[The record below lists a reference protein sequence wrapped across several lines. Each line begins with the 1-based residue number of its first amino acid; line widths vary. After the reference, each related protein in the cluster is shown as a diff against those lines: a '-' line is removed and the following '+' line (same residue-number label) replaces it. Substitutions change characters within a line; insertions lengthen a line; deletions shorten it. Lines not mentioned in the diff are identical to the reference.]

1 MERYINLNTLN
12 CMNKRQIK
20 VMILL
25 FTLIASFGVGCANYG
40 AFQGFTSDGLY
51 ISPSSIQSRV
61 SEPQLITLSD
71 TNSFWQTNY
80 FSSVSKDS
88 YLWEELL
95 RSEFEE
101 LALVGL
107 GMDIIEIDQSG
118 FEGRGPALKTGWV
131 LSERSQFFIINEL
144 GGRSPNTFF
153 LLQTNI
159 QPYWDVVF
167 IQSGDARQGID
178 LQYRRDY

>member
-1 MERYINLNTLN
+1 MS
-12 CMNKRQIK
+12 KKQIK

-25 FTLIASFGVGCANYG
+25 FTVIASFGVGCANYG

-80 FSSVSKDS
+80 FECKWRLLFVG
-88 YLWEELL
+88 ELL

-101 LALVGL
+101 VALEGL
-107 GMDIIEIDQSG
+107 GMDI
-118 FEGRGPALKTGWV
+118 LK
-131 LSERSQFFIINEL
+131 
-144 GGRSPNTFF
+144 
-153 LLQTNI
+153 
-159 QPYWDVVF
+159 
-167 IQSGDARQGID
+167 
-178 LQYRRDY
+178 

>member
-1 MERYINLNTLN
+1 
-12 CMNKRQIK
+12 MNKRLTK
-20 VMILL
+20 LMMLL
-25 FTLIASFGVGCANYG
+25 FIVVASFGAGCANYG
-40 AFQGFTSDGLY
+40 AFQGFTGDGLY

-61 SEPQLITLSD
+61 TEPQLIALSN
-71 TNSFWQTNY
+71 TNSIWQANY
-80 FSSVSKDS
+80 FSSVSQDS

-101 LALVGL
+101 LALEGL

-144 GGRSPNTFF
+144 AGRSPNTFF

-159 QPYWDVVF
+159 KPYWDVVF
-167 IQSGDARQGID
+167 TQSGDARKGID